1 MVDRQ
6 INSPPPVT
14 ASHFYQLPL
23 MPISHLTDFSDRLSP
38 MLVKE
43 LRQGMRA
50 RSFTLL
56 FLIFQLLLAFIIL
69 TAGAAANSEY
79 SGSIASGVIFTMF
92 IIAVIFIQP
101 MRGITALSS
110 EITGNTIEMM
120 ALTRLSA
127 FRIVLGKWIAIVSQS
142 ALILITIIP
151 YLILRY
157 FYGGMILLGEMV
169 FLTLIFL
176 TSMALTAVMVGLS
189 GTSTK
194 LIRVIPILGFV
205 FMMQAIPALV
215 FGHGGFNQFMSFCA
229 MSDWES
235 RSAIFAYLTFIA
247 YFGWCALSYGTSA
260 IAPVAENHSTIRRVV
275 SLALIIVA
283 VGVGLHPAV
292 DARIM
297 PFVFGIILAP
307 AIITALTEPSI
318 LLPPICKPFLKRGLL
333 GRFASLFLLPGW
345 PAGVF
350 YTTLITAI
358 SITGVVLAAKP
369 LGSLAV
375 DETIA
380 IVALA
385 FTGGILLPALL
396 SANFS
401 KQENKRFTNFIIFML
416 ASVILTIIPAILANM
431 NHHEKYLWLFVWNPP
446 VFLTI
451 VEESG
456 FNKSQMLNVA
466 LIVDSIYLGLLLITA
481 AIAFRDYGRIF
492 KEARDE
498 MPTRPSLPES

>member
-1 MVDRQ
+1 
-6 INSPPPVT
+6 
-14 ASHFYQLPL
+14 

-50 RSFTLL
+50 RGFTLL

-69 TAGAAANSEY
+69 TAGSFSNAEN

-92 IIAVIFIQP
+92 TIAVIFIQP

-110 EITGNTIEMM
+110 EITGNTLEMM

-127 FRIVLGKWIAIVSQS
+127 YRIVVGKWVAIVSQS
-142 ALILITIIP
+142 ALLLVTIIP

-157 FYGGMILLGEMV
+157 FYGGMNLLGEMV

-194 LIRVIPILGFV
+194 IVRVIPILGFITL
-205 FMMQAIPALV
+205 MQAIPALV
-215 FGHGGFNQFMSFCA
+215 FGGGGFNRFMSFCVL
-229 MSDWES
+229 SDWQS
-235 RSAIFAYLTFIA
+235 RSAILAYITFIA
-247 YFGWCALSYGTSA
+247 YFGWCALSYGTSV
-260 IAPVAENHSTIRRVV
+260 IAPVAENHSTARRIV
-275 SLALIIVA
+275 SLALTIIGI
-283 VGVGLHPAV
+283 GVGLHPAV

-297 PFVFGIILAP
+297 PLIFGIILAP
-307 AIITALTEPSI
+307 AVITALTEPSI
-318 LLPPICKPFLKRGLL
+318 LLPPICIPFLKRGLL
-333 GRFASLFLLPGW
+333 GRLASIFLLPGW

-350 YTTLITAI
+350 YTTLITAL
-358 SITGVVLAAKP
+358 SIAGVLLAIKP
-369 LGSLAV
+369 LGSVAV

-380 IVALA
+380 IVSLA

-396 SANFS
+396 TANFS
-401 KQENKRFTNFIIFML
+401 KQEKKRFTNFVIFML
-416 ASVILTIIPAILANM
+416 ASVIFTIIPAIFANM
-431 NHHEKYLWLFVWNPP
+431 NQHEQYLWWFVWNPP
-446 VFLTI
+446 VFLTM
-451 VEESG
+451 VEDSG
-456 FNKSQMLNVA
+456 FNKSQVLNVA

-481 AIAFRDYGRIF
+481 AITYRGYGRIF

-498 MPTRPSLPES
+498 MAPRPSLPES

>member
-1 MVDRQ
+1 
-6 INSPPPVT
+6 
-14 ASHFYQLPL
+14 

-69 TAGAAANSEY
+69 TAGEFSNSEN
-79 SGSIASGVIFTMF
+79 SGSIASGVIFMMF
-92 IIAVIFIQP
+92 IVAVIFIQP

-127 FRIVLGKWIAIVSQS
+127 SRIVLGKWIAIVSQS

-157 FYGGMILLGEMV
+157 FYGGMILLGEMM

-176 TSMALTAVMVGLS
+176 TSMSLTAVMVGLS

-205 FMMQAIPALV
+205 FMMQFIPVLLFAR
-215 FGHGGFNQFMSFCA
+215 GGFNQFMSFCA

-235 RSAIFAYLTFIA
+235 RAAVFSYITFIA

-260 IAPVAENHSTIRRVV
+260 IAPVAENHSTIRRIV
-275 SLALIIVA
+275 SLTLAVIA

-292 DARIM
+292 DVRIM
-297 PFVFGIILAP
+297 PLVFGIILAP
-307 AIITALTEPSI
+307 AVITALTEPSI

-333 GRFASLFLLPGW
+333 GRLASLFLLPGW

-358 SITGVVLAAKP
+358 SIAGVLLAAKP
-369 LGSLAV
+369 LSSYPV
-375 DETIA
+375 DQTIA
-380 IVALA
+380 IVSLA

-396 SANFS
+396 SSNFS
-401 KQENKRFTNFIIFML
+401 KQENKRFSNFVIFML
-416 ASVILTIIPAILANM
+416 ASVILTIIPAVFANI
-431 NHHEKYLWLFVWNPP
+431 HRHETYLWLFVWNPP

-451 VEESG
+451 VDDTG
-456 FNKSQMLNVA
+456 FNKTQMLNVA
-466 LIVDSIYLGLLLITA
+466 LIVDTIYLGLLLITA
-481 AIAFRDYGRIF
+481 AIAFRRYGRIF
-492 KEARDE
+492 KEAQDE
-498 MPTRPSLPES
+498 MVPPPSLPNP